1 MLDATANFAS
11 VGVMRTRRSG
21 AARLALGSIFL
32 LALVLLCVGR
42 AEAAGRSAVEVRVDG
57 VINPVKARLVARAV
71 ARAEQQGAELLLLT
85 IDTPGGLVVSMQQIV
100 TSLTNTRVPVVAF
113 VEPRSAQATSA
124 GAFILLAADVAA
136 MAPGT
141 RLGAA
146 HPVADGKSLD
156 AVMDKKATST
166 LAALARSLAERR
178 GRPAPLA
185 EAMVRESASYT
196 AEDALEKKLV
206 EVLAVNRAGLLTLL
220 DGREVR
226 PGHKLSTRGLTR
238 DIVAP
243 TRVDRLLDQLAE
255 PTLAS
260 LFLSLGGLAILY
272 ELTSPG
278 IGVGGLAGA
287 MLLVLG
293 LLASSALALE
303 TTAVVL
309 LVTGF
314 VGILLEVKV
323 PAHGLLAGVGAVAL
337 VLGAV
342 LLVDSDSYF
351 GAIPRIQLGFV
362 VPILLTSGLGLGLLM
377 RVTRRALA
385 APVATG
391 PEALVG
397 RLGQSRSDFGSA
409 LGSSTG
415 QVFVDGARWQARTED
430 AEIHAGE
437 SIQVVAVEA
446 RPTRL
451 FVRLAGDESSNKE

>member
-1 MLDATANFAS
+1 
-11 VGVMRTRRSG
+11 MRTRRSG
-21 AARLALGSIFL
+21 AARLVLASILL
-32 LALVLLCVGR
+32 LALALIVGGR
-42 AEAAGRSAVEVRVDG
+42 ADAAGRSAVELRIDG

-71 ARAEQQGAELLLLT
+71 ARAEQQGAELLLVT

-100 TSLTNTRVPVVAF
+100 TSLTNTRVPVIAF

-146 HPVADGKSLD
+146 HPVAEGKSLD

-166 LAALARSLAERR
+166 LAALAKSLAERR
-178 GRPAPLA
+178 GRPAALA
-185 EAMVRESASYT
+185 EAMVRDSTSYT
-196 AEDALEKKLV
+196 AEEALEKRLV
-206 EVLAVNRAGLLTLL
+206 EVLAVNRAGLLTVL

-226 PGHKLSTRGLTR
+226 PGHKLATRGLTR
-238 DIVAP
+238 DVIEP
-243 TRVDRLLDQLAE
+243 TRLERLLDQLAE

-272 ELTSPG
+272 ELTTPG
-278 IGVGGLAGA
+278 IGVGGVVGA
-287 MLLVLG
+287 ILLVLG
-293 LLASSALALE
+293 LLASSVLALE

-337 VLGAV
+337 LLGAV
-342 LLVDSDSYF
+342 LLIDSNSYF
-351 GAIPRIQLGFV
+351 GAIPQIKLGFV
-362 VPILLTSGLGLGLLM
+362 VPVLLASGLGLALLM

-385 APVATG
+385 APAETG

-397 RLGQSRSDFGSA
+397 RFGRSRSDFGSA
-409 LGSSTG
+409 LSDSTG

-430 AEIHAGE
+430 AAIRVGE

-451 FVRLAGDESSNKE
+451 FVRLAGEKSSNKE